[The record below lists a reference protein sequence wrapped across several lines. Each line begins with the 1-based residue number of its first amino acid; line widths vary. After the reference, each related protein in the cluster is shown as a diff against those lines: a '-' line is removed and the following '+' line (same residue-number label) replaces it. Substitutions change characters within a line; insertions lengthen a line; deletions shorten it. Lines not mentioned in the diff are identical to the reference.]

1 MRILYVTKLVAGC
14 LPDLFT
20 YHGEWT
26 DTFELALAVK
36 AAAPEHRITILTPR
50 VRPEHRERFYDEFGS
65 LLESLDIEHVQAPVS
80 YTKDIAPALF
90 RLKMLRS
97 EIREARRMKAEI
109 VQYGQFGVS
118 WMYPLKRFLKKKIV
132 AYGCY
137 VTADAWEGKEE
148 DRSGVSKGP
157 ARRALNITFAAA
169 HRVLRMKAMDPRL
182 DRIVLMH
189 QQGFDDLRRD
199 LNGDQRVRYIPKGCT
214 SRGRYVQRSQLRN
227 VFYLGLL
234 QFRKGVRD
242 FIVVAEKT
250 PELEF
255 HIFGPPGSPGVAQ
268 VIDEAAERLPNL
280 KYRGNVG
287 YHEKWRALDECDL
300 LLLPS
305 YRDAFPSVIMESM
318 SCGIPVITTDAID
331 SRVRDGENGYVI
343 PAGDVDAMVCKLE
356 SLRDAPD
363 HFSALS
369 AQALST
375 YQENTW
381 GKSAEDFL
389 MMYHELLS

>member
-36 AAAPEHRITILTPR
+36 ASAPEHEVTILTPR
-50 VRPEHRERFYDEFGS
+50 VRPEHAARFEDEFGS
-65 LLESLDIEHVQAPVS
+65 LLEAVGIEHVQAPVL

-97 EIREARRMKAEI
+97 EVKQARRTKADI

-118 WMYPLKRFLKKKIV
+118 WMYPLKRLIKTRLV

-137 VTADAWEGKEE
+137 VTNDAWVGKEE
-148 DRSGVSKGP
+148 DRKAVSKGP
-157 ARRALNITFAAA
+157 LRRGMNLSFAAA
-169 HRVLRMKAMDPRL
+169 HRVLRMKPMDPRL
-182 DRIVLMH
+182 DRICLMH
-189 QQGFDDLRRD
+189 QQGYDDLNRD
-199 LNGDQRVRYIPKGCT
+199 LSSDSRIRYIPKGCT
-214 SRGRYVQRSQLRN
+214 SRGRYVQRSELKN

-234 QFRKGVRD
+234 QFRKGLRD
-242 FIVVAEKT
+242 FVSVAERC
-250 PELEF
+250 PDLSF

-268 VIDEAAERLPNL
+268 LIEEAAERVDNL
-280 KYRGNVG
+280 KYRGNMG

-318 SCGIPVITTDAID
+318 SCGVPVITTDAID
-331 SRVRDGENGYVI
+331 SRVRDGENGYVV
-343 PAGDVDAMVCKLE
+343 PAGDVDAMVLKLE
-356 SLRDAPD
+356 SLR
-363 HFSALS
+363 HGSELFESLS
-369 AQALST
+369 AQAQAT
-375 YQENTW
+375 YQDNTW
-381 GKSAEDFL
+381 KKSAEDFL

>member
-36 AAAPEHRITILTPR
+36 ALEPEHRVTILTPR
-50 VRPEHRERFYDEFGS
+50 VRPEHAARFEDEFGS
-65 LLESLDIEHVQAPVS
+65 LLSALDIEHVQAPVS

-97 EIREARRMKAEI
+97 EVRQARGTKADI

-118 WMYPLKRFLKKKIV
+118 WMYPLKRLIKARLV

-137 VTADAWEGKEE
+137 VTNDAWEGKEE
-148 DRSGVSKGP
+148 DRKAVSKGP
-157 ARRALNITFAAA
+157 LRRGMNLSFAAA
-169 HRVLRMKAMDPRL
+169 HRVLRMKPMDPRL
-182 DRIVLMH
+182 DRICLMH
-189 QQGFDDLRRD
+189 EQGYHDLKRD
-199 LNGDQRVRYIPKGCT
+199 LSGDRRIHYIPKGCT
-214 SRGRYVQRSQLRN
+214 SRGRYVQRSELKN

-234 QFRKGVRD
+234 QFRKGLRD
-242 FIVVAEKT
+242 FITVAERC
-250 PELEF
+250 PELTF

-268 VIDEAAERLPNL
+268 LIDEAVARLENL

-287 YHEKWRALDECDL
+287 YHEKWQALEDCDL
-300 LLLPS
+300 LFLPS

-318 SCGIPVITTDAID
+318 SCGVPVITTDAID
-331 SRVRDGENGYVI
+331 SRVREGENGYVV
-343 PAGDVDAMVCKLE
+343 PAGDIEAMVQKIE
-356 SLRDAPD
+356 ALRSDSKPMKE
-363 HFSALS
+363 LS
-369 AQALST
+369 AQARET

-381 GKSAEDFL
+381 KKSAEDFL
-389 MMYHELLS
+389 MMYHELLA